1 MLQMLTDGATVG
13 TSALDFSTIDTG
25 DLVATVV
32 AGLGFGFTVFMSVI
46 ATKKAYAFAKKAI
59 KGA

>member
-25 DLVATVV
+25 DLIATIM
-32 AGLGFGFTVFMSVI
+32 AGLAFGFSVFMSVI
-46 ATKKAYAFAKKAI
+46 ATKKAYGYAKKAI